1 MYLYLISHTTFSG
14 NHKAKEIEGEELW
27 TEKNYTERHGGSRR
41 RWQKMEDLC
50 VSWLMT
56 DDPLG
61 IKGGR

>member
-1 MYLYLISHTTFSG
+1 MDR
-14 NHKAKEIEGEELW
+14 EELYGEAW
-27 TEKNYTERHGGSRR
+27 REPQEME
-41 RWQKMEDLC
+41 KMEDLC